1 MVLKPLFVRNQLSAF
16 PVLLLAT
23 MLLLADVEPIDTLKI
38 LAVCLFQI
46 YAGAQ
51 LVERLFYR
59 RTLNVFEKFGLGLP
73 VGVAVS
79 ILFDLIF
86 VRTAITQFAWA
97 IPLVVIIAVCSF
109 TKPLVIQ
116 TDLYNEP
123 HDLQPFVWAAISL
136 FTILGQEWFWPMP
149 VAVFA
154 TLAAL
159 ISFGYI
165 GGAKNEKSRRRISGV
180 LGALS
185 LFALIF
191 GVLVR
196 PFSWWIEDSD
206 FGFYEAF
213 TISLAKW
220 GTSENLLANGAGL
233 RYHWFVYEW
242 SGLVTKAA
250 SLSEWVMLSRGVIII
265 GTFSLVCLIWLILL
279 RVTVAMKPAIY
290 ALLIVSFFDSVTS
303 WGSGFRIG
311 FISSPS
317 QLVGFVWLFAI
328 LLVVL
333 DQDVQ
338 RIRFSSLLYVALF
351 SGAILSK
358 ISHGIVALGGLSTLL
373 LIEVIRARRFLVPRL
388 INTTAAAGATFFWF
402 WHTYMGAEN
411 ARFEFLKFPE
421 EILGSLYM
429 WVGKPLW
436 LAAAI
441 LFLGLVGYQ
450 FMGLLVGLIDRQTR
464 ASTLFIFS
472 FGAALAGLIVTLS
485 IESLFGSQLYFLH
498 SASSVV
504 LLTTAVV
511 TVQSLVKIKIEYQS
525 RWRFVVVA
533 IVGLSSSAV
542 SWAIPTINSG
552 SESAIWLSVSRS
564 GTFVLPLLVAA
575 VIVFPSSLHNLLR
588 RYLAMGLVC
597 LCALSIGFSMT
608 NWVMVLKREYPSFDR
623 NEQFNLGSPDLN
635 SAMAWMRN
643 STPDETVF
651 ASNNES
657 FLLSAL
663 SHRRGLLQ
671 AEEYVR
677 RHTVLDENWSLELTS
692 RRELVNRSFKSNSS
706 MTTANLQRFK
716 DFGVT
721 TLVFD
726 KSVPDFTIPDS
737 SIGLP
742 ILYENETFAIFKIE

>member
-1 MVLKPLFVRNQLSAF
+1 MVLKPLFVRNQLSASS
-16 PVLLLAT
+16 VLLIAT
-23 MLLLADVEPIDTLKI
+23 TLLLADIGPFDTLKI
-38 LAVCLFQI
+38 LAVCLVQI

-79 ILFDLIF
+79 ILFDLLF
-86 VRTAITQFAWA
+86 VRSAISQFAWI

-109 TKPLVIQ
+109 TQPLVIQ
-116 TDLYNEP
+116 S
-123 HDLQPFVWAAISL
+123 DLQSKRGDLQVFVWVALSL
-136 FTILGQEWFWPMP
+136 FAILGQEWFWPMP

-154 TLAAL
+154 TFAAL
-159 ISFGYI
+159 IRFGYI
-165 GGAKNEKSRRRISGV
+165 GGAKNAKSKRRISGV
-180 LGALS
+180 FGALS
-185 LFALIF
+185 FFALIL
-191 GVLVR
+191 GVVVR

-213 TISLAKW
+213 TVSLSKW

-242 SGLVTKAA
+242 SGLVTKVA
-250 SLSEWVMLSRGVIII
+250 SLPEWVMLSRGVIII
-265 GTFSLVCLIWLILL
+265 GTFSLVCLIWSILL
-279 RVTVAMKPAIY
+279 RVSVVSKSAIY

-338 RIRFSSLLYVALF
+338 KIRFSTLFYVVLF

-358 ISHGIVALGGLSTLL
+358 ISHGIVALGGLLTLL
-373 LIEVIRARRFLVPRL
+373 LIEMIRTRKVLVPRF
-388 INTTAAAGATFFWF
+388 INTAAAAGATFFWF

-411 ARFEFLKFPE
+411 ARFKFLKFPE
-421 EILGSLYM
+421 EILGSLQL
-429 WVGKPLW
+429 WGGKPLW
-436 LAAAI
+436 LAALI
-441 LFLGLVGYQ
+441 LLLGLVGYQ
-450 FMGLLVGLIDRQTR
+450 SMGLLVGFIDRQTR

-498 SASSVV
+498 SASSIV
-504 LLTTAVV
+504 LLVAAVM
-511 TVQSLVKIKIEYQS
+511 TVQSLTKINHEYQS
-525 RWRFVVVA
+525 HWRIALVAFVGFTSA
-533 IVGLSSSAV
+533 AV

-552 SESAIWLSVSRS
+552 TESAIWVSVSKS
-564 GTFVLPLLVAA
+564 GTFVLPLFVAIL
-575 VIVFPSSLHNLLR
+575 IVFPSSLRNLFR
-588 RYLAMGLVC
+588 RFTSLSLVG

-608 NWVMVLKREYPSFDR
+608 NWTMVLKREFPSFDR
-623 NEQFNLGSPDLN
+623 NEQFNLGTPDLN

-643 STPDETVF
+643 STPEETVF

-671 AEEYVR
+671 AEEHVR
-677 RHTVLDENWSLELTS
+677 RHTVLNENWSAELTS
-692 RRELVNRSFKSNSS
+692 RRELVNRSFKSNSL
-706 MTTANLQRFK
+706 MTAANLQRFK

-721 TLVFD
+721 MLVFD

-742 ILYENETFAIFKIE
+742 ILYENETFVVFKLE